1 MIPNERKKRHML
13 NNTEAYTT
21 ALGKFGELALR
32 SDDLDGILTEA
43 CHLVAKAL
51 GTDLAKVLELQE
63 NGEVLLV
70 RAGIGWKPGVVGV
83 MTVSATGDTS
93 EAIVLQT
100 GEPMI
105 SPNVETET
113 RFTYPQFLIDNGV
126 KALANV
132 AIIGGQNRRP
142 FGILQVDSRKPREF
156 SKNDSNF
163 LRSYANL
170 LAAAV
175 DRLRTN
181 KENRLVESRLGQVQ
195 RAEAVG
201 RLSAGVAHDFNNVLH
216 VLMGALE
223 AAIEELDDRPLV
235 RADLEIALRAA
246 QRGSRLTSHLLSF
259 TRQQMLVS
267 EQIQLPLLLA
277 QLADTLKRTLG
288 HKIKVAVRVEPN
300 LPLVFADVSHLD
312 AALLNLAL
320 NARDAMPNGG
330 VLGIDASRVNEHVII
345 AISDNGTGMSPGTL
359 VLACDPFFTT
369 KGMGGSGLGL
379 AMVQGFARQSGGEL
393 RITSTPG
400 KGTRVE
406 IWLPIAA
413 VAPVA
418 AETPL
423 ITPTPAMGG
432 ANRVLVVDD
441 DPDAAQMVETFLR
454 KSGFDVVKVH
464 GAKAAIKEL
473 EAGASFVA
481 MITDLAMHDMN
492 GAELVHLARHFWPH
506 MPILVMTG
514 YLDSEMLARI
524 PEDIVVLRKPFSR
537 EEVST
542 KLKDLLLDAMNTHG
556 SA

>member
-1 MIPNERKKRHML
+1 M

-32 SDDLDGILTEA
+32 SDDLDEILTEA
-43 CHLVAKAL
+43 CHLVAEAL
-51 GTDLAKVLELQE
+51 KTDLAKVMELQE
-63 NGEVLLV
+63 SGESLIV

-83 MTVSATGDTS
+83 MTISATGDTS

-100 GEPMI
+100 GEPII
-105 SPNVETET
+105 SPNVKTEK
-113 RFTYPQFLIDNGV
+113 RFSYPKFLIDNGV

-132 AIIGGQNRRP
+132 VIIGGKNRPP
-142 FGILQVDSRKPREF
+142 FGILQVDSRKPRQFNE
-156 SKNDSNF
+156 NDSNF

-181 KENRLVESRLGQVQ
+181 KESRMVENRLAQVQ
-195 RAEAVG
+195 RADAVG

-216 VLMGALE
+216 VLMGGLE
-223 AAIEELDDRPLV
+223 AAIEELDDRPLI
-235 RADLEIALRAA
+235 RADLETALRAA

-300 LPLVFADVSHLD
+300 LPSVFADVGHLD

-320 NARDAMPNGG
+320 NARDAMPDGG
-330 VLGIDASRVNEHVII
+330 LLGIDASCVDGRVII
-345 AISDNGTGMSPGTL
+345 AISDNGTGMSPDTL

-379 AMVQGFARQSGGEL
+379 AMVHGFAQQSGGEL

-406 IWLPIAA
+406 ILLP

-418 AETPL
+418 PGPVPSPL
-423 ITPTPAMGG
+423 VARTPAMGG
-432 ANRVLVVDD
+432 SNRVLVVDD
-441 DPDAAQMVETFLR
+441 DPDAAQMVEAFLS

-464 GAKAAIKEL
+464 GAKAAIKAL
-473 EAGASFVA
+473 EAEAGFVA

-524 PEDIVVLRKPFSR
+524 PKDLVVLRKPFSR
-537 EEVST
+537 QEIST

>member
-1 MIPNERKKRHML
+1 MM

-32 SDDLDGILTEA
+32 SDDLDEILTEA
-43 CHLVAKAL
+43 CHLVAEAL
-51 GTDLAKVLELQE
+51 KTDLAKVMELQE
-63 NGEVLLV
+63 GGESLIV

-83 MTVSATGDTS
+83 MTISATGDTS

-100 GEPMI
+100 GEPII
-105 SPNVETET
+105 SPNVKTEK
-113 RFTYPQFLIDNGV
+113 RFSYPKFLIDNGV

-132 AIIGGQNRRP
+132 VIIGGKNRPP
-142 FGILQVDSRKPREF
+142 FGILQVDSHKTRQFNE
-156 SKNDSNF
+156 NDSNF

-181 KENRLVESRLGQVQ
+181 KESRMVENRLAQVQ
-195 RAEAVG
+195 RADAVG

-216 VLMGALE
+216 VLMGGLE
-223 AAIEELDDRPLV
+223 AAIEELDDRPLI
-235 RADLEIALRAA
+235 RADLETALRAA

-300 LPLVFADVSHLD
+300 LPSVFADVGHLD

-320 NARDAMPNGG
+320 NARDAMPDGG
-330 VLGIDASRVNEHVII
+330 LLGIDASCVDGRVII
-345 AISDNGTGMSPGTL
+345 AISDNGTGMSPDTL

-379 AMVQGFARQSGGEL
+379 AMVHGFAQQSGGEL

-406 IWLPIAA
+406 ILLP

-418 AETPL
+418 PGPVPSPL
-423 ITPTPAMGG
+423 VARTPAMGG
-432 ANRVLVVDD
+432 SNRVLVVDD
-441 DPDAAQMVETFLR
+441 DPDAAQMVEAFLS

-464 GAKAAIKEL
+464 GAKAAIKAL
-473 EAGASFVA
+473 EAEAGFVA

-524 PEDIVVLRKPFSR
+524 PKDLVVLRKPFSR
-537 EEVST
+537 QEIST

>member
-1 MIPNERKKRHML
+1 MM

-32 SDDLDGILTEA
+32 SDDLDEILTEA
-43 CHLVAKAL
+43 CHLVAEAL
-51 GTDLAKVLELQE
+51 KTDLAKVMELQE
-63 NGEVLLV
+63 SGESLIV

-83 MTVSATGDTS
+83 MTISATGDTS

-100 GEPMI
+100 GEPII
-105 SPNVETET
+105 SPNVKTEK
-113 RFTYPQFLIDNGV
+113 RFSYPKFLIDNGV

-132 AIIGGQNRRP
+132 VIIGGKNRPP
-142 FGILQVDSRKPREF
+142 FGILQVDSRKPRQFNE
-156 SKNDSNF
+156 NDSNF

-181 KENRLVESRLGQVQ
+181 KESRMVENRLAQVQ
-195 RAEAVG
+195 RADAVG

-216 VLMGALE
+216 VLMGGLE
-223 AAIEELDDRPLV
+223 AAIEELDDRPLI
-235 RADLEIALRAA
+235 RADLETALRAA

-300 LPLVFADVSHLD
+300 LPSVFADVGHLD

-320 NARDAMPNGG
+320 NARDAMPDGG
-330 VLGIDASRVNEHVII
+330 LLGIDASCVDGRVII
-345 AISDNGTGMSPGTL
+345 AISDNGTGMSPDTL

-379 AMVQGFARQSGGEL
+379 AMVHGFAQQSGGEL

-406 IWLPIAA
+406 ILLP

-418 AETPL
+418 PGPVPSPL
-423 ITPTPAMGG
+423 VARTPAMGG
-432 ANRVLVVDD
+432 SNRVLVVDD
-441 DPDAAQMVETFLR
+441 DPDAAQMVEAFLS

-464 GAKAAIKEL
+464 GAKAAIKAL
-473 EAGASFVA
+473 EAEAGFVA

-524 PEDIVVLRKPFSR
+524 PKDLVVLRKPFSR
-537 EEVST
+537 QEIST